1 MSTLLLLSLV
11 GLPPFGSVYG
21 QVGLLVPN
29 IVSKTVLWATVGF
42 VMDNI
47 QSKQYALQFK
57 FQVLIKRKMS
67 SSLAITNRSTRVYS
81 LEERQSSHAAMPP
94 CHRKANSYEGQTLS
108 SKACSDDEE
117 GEREEEDED
126 DDHDEDMDNDLAEF
140 DAENHTE
147 VLRRRRIGLA
157 NKGKIPWNK
166 GITHN
171 EVTRLK
177 IKQRT
182 IEALSNPKVRKKMS
196 ECYRDRSDQ
205 CKKKI
210 SVSLKH
216 VWAKRLN
223 YPRQR
228 EKFYLSWLQRIAI
241 AAKKG
246 GEDQKE
252 LEWDSYDKMLED
264 LVLQKH
270 QQALDEAKEKVKVVL
285 RGMINPK
292 NKTERLSALAQNRS
306 GRGMEDQ
313 HIKRVRRKKCVRMGN
328 DEEILA
334 PEELKLQTRLSKI
347 QLKKPA
353 AITIKAETHS
363 SLAWEKFELD
373 YVKREIRENVS
384 LADQIRAAKNR
395 RKS

>member
-1 MSTLLLLSLV
+1 
-11 GLPPFGSVYG
+11 
-21 QVGLLVPN
+21 
-29 IVSKTVLWATVGF
+29 
-42 VMDNI
+42 
-47 QSKQYALQFK
+47 
-57 FQVLIKRKMS
+57 MS
-67 SSLAITNRSTRVYS
+67 SSLAIINRSTRVYS

-117 GEREEEDED
+117 GEGEEEDED

-196 ECYRDRSDQ
+196 ECYRDR
-205 CKKKI
+205 
-210 SVSLKH
+210 
-216 VWAKRLN
+216 R
-223 YPRQR
+223 
-228 EKFYLSWLQRIAI
+228 FRIAI